1 MCAAVAAALA
11 AALLSL
17 GGASLVL
24 ADQSQGKGV
33 DNGNVNGNGNAYGHA
48 NGQADQAPAAAA
60 PQTAPAEPKHAKRQ
74 SQPQGPKH
82 KSRAKAPRQKTKAPK
97 QKQATAKAAPKR
109 GSAHSKITICHSTGS
124 STNPYVQITINTNG
138 LHGHAKHHDGRDI
151 IPAPAGGCPGSEAPS
166 GQQPGGGEPQQQSP
180 APAER
185 PASTPQSET
194 GQQAVLAAREQHT
207 SAPAEKARTMV
218 LGERI
223 AGSSPA
229 AATAPTAAQ
238 RAVRL
243 GDKGGSLPFTGTD
256 AILVLFLGSV
266 LLLGGITLQR
276 VLARR

>member
-1 MCAAVAAALA
+1 
-11 AALLSL
+11 LLSL

-24 ADQSQGKGV
+24 ADQLQGKGV

-82 KSRAKAPRQKTKAPK
+82 ESKAKAPRQKAKAPK

-124 STNPYVQITINTNG
+124 ATNPYVQITINTNG

-151 IPAPAGGCPGSEAPS
+151 IPAPAGGCPGGATEGA
-166 GQQPGGGEPQQQSP
+166 QQPGGSEPQQQAAAQP
-180 APAER
+180 TAP
-185 PASTPQSET
+185 TSET
-194 GQQAVLAAREQHT
+194 AQQAVLAARVQHT
-207 SAPAEKARTMV
+207 SAPTEKARTMV
-218 LGERI
+218 LGESVE
-223 AGSSPA
+223 GSTPA
-229 AATAPTAAQ
+229 AATAPASSVAPAATQ

-243 GDKGGSLPFTGTD
+243 DDRGGSLPFTGTD